1 MKPQSLSQ
9 QSSPFHRHKYIHC
22 IQMLSYRKIWT
33 YIFLHISS
41 IFETEHLSLKP
52 DAMNITTLS
61 TTLHCFLFFFFINSS
76 YGKSNSALRKKKKVK
91 VINIPLAFANKKH
104 IENNISFL
112 FLIFTA
118 LYTNHIDKKG
128 GGDLR

>member
-1 MKPQSLSQ
+1 MN
-9 QSSPFHRHKYIHC
+9 I
-22 IQMLSYRKIWT
+22 
-33 YIFLHISS
+33 HISS

-61 TTLHCFLFFFFINSS
+61 TMLQCFCFFSPFFFSFLINYS
-76 YGKSNSALRKKKKVK
+76 YGKNNSAFREIKEKKVK
-91 VINIPLAFANKKH
+91 VINSPLAFANKKH
-104 IENNISFL
+104 IKNNISFL